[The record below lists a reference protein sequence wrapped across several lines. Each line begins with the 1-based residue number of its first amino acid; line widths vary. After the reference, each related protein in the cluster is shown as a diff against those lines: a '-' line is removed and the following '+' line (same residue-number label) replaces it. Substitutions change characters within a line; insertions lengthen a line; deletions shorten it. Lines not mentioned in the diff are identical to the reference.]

1 MSFTEIATYYLSEKD
16 NAGIEVRIE
25 DESVWLTQSQI
36 VALFDSSKQNI
47 SLHINN
53 VFKEKELD
61 KTAVVKYSLTTASD
75 GKKYKTARYNLDVI
89 ISVGYRIKSNRGT
102 QFRIWATRILRDYLI
117 KGYAVQQRIEQI
129 ERKVVQHDK
138 QLEQLIQNVLPPQQ
152 GIFYEGQIFDAHL
165 IVSKIMRSA
174 TKSCILIDNYI
185 DESVLYLFNKCKKG
199 VSTTIYTRKISK
211 QLEFD
216 LEKYNSQFDPI
227 EIVVFSSSHDRFL
240 IIDEKHIYHIGA
252 SLKDLGKKWF
262 AFSKLSIDVKQLL
275 NQLKK

>member
-129 ERKVVQHDK
+129 ERKVVLHDK

-165 IVSKIMRSA
+165 FVSKIMRNA

-199 VSTTIYTRKISK
+199 VSTTIYTRK
-211 QLEFD
+211 
-216 LEKYNSQFDPI
+216 SQN
-227 EIVVFSSSHDRFL
+227 SSSL
-240 IIDEKHIYHIGA
+240 IWKNTIHNLI
-252 SLKDLGKKWF
+252 
-262 AFSKLSIDVKQLL
+262 
-275 NQLKK
+275 QLKSLYSQVLMTGF